1 LTESIPPIAQG
12 FSNAI
17 EKADENNPTE
27 MLKALQILT
36 EPAYAEAS
44 ENINSWMEANC

>member
-1 LTESIPPIAQG
+1 
-12 FSNAI
+12 
-17 EKADENNPTE
+17 